1 MNNYISSCHVVSHHP
16 GEYISHGLG
25 RAISLDTVR
34 ASAILDPRV
43 FPTVKVDL
51 ELDDGTIP
59 TGSAPAGAS
68 TGRHEAVELRDG
80 GSAFGG
86 KGVERALRGIR
97 DEITPLLL
105 NRSWPSISE
114 VDRALS
120 DLDGTGTFARLGTN
134 AVLAVSMATARVFA
148 ANEELPLH
156 RWICHVTGRAERLPV
171 PYFAPL
177 NGGAHAS
184 NALDFQEFVIVP
196 LIATTE
202 AETVRIGANVPHALK
217 KIVNTIHGPA
227 GLGDEGDFAP
237 PVASAEAALDL
248 PVEAIQAAGYPRC

>member
-34 ASAILDPRV
+34 ASAMLDPRG

-51 ELDDGTIP
+51 ELDDGTIL

-68 TGRHEAVELRDG
+68 TGRHEAVELRGG

-86 KGVERALRGIR
+86 NGVERALRGIR
-97 DEITPLLL
+97 DEIMPLLL
-105 NRSWPSISE
+105 KRSWPSISE

-120 DLDGTGTFARLGTN
+120 DLDGTGTFARLGAN

-148 ANEELPLH
+148 ANEELCPCTGGSVMSPVGQNGSRCRTSPLST
-156 RWICHVTGRAERLPV
+156 V
-171 PYFAPL
+171 
-177 NGGAHAS
+177 
-184 NALDFQEFVIVP
+184 ALTHQMRSIS
-196 LIATTE
+196 
-202 AETVRIGANVPHALK
+202 RN
-217 KIVNTIHGPA
+217 
-227 GLGDEGDFAP
+227 
-237 PVASAEAALDL
+237 S
-248 PVEAIQAAGYPRC
+248 